1 MIRLRNVMQPDSQV
15 AAACR
20 DFTDLAKNI
29 SKLTD
34 FCINNQYF
42 YGFDGVSSNDYE
54 WYDFVNFLCKPENLD
69 YWGINDDALA
79 VGVKS
84 HPYVVQF
91 VPYLF
96 TLHARLVIEQSKSK
110 VFRDAF
116 DRIYA
121 KIKAGEPTEN
131 KHLHDTIY
139 SADFIREC
147 IIELMSDFVEV
158 KDGLLPAPC
167 RIDVIQ
173 KVIDRS
179 PDNVYIHLSASGFD
193 LSNVKRL
200 HTIANALYSVFV
212 KLLEENNYEGPMI
225 IADMQLL
232 VSNTILD
239 VTNLQEE
246 VEALKVDR
254 KKFIEYF
261 KEYASPSI
269 FSNLLDICLEFDDV
283 TDGIQFPLE
292 KTNYKVFSAFCKLF
306 YENTAKSEN
315 DGEGTQSLQASLR
328 SFSHNAFALP
338 PLHIGY
344 RKSKIADE
352 IHDYQYYRYIS
363 ERYESCLTT
372 SEFIDRINKDYNMD
386 VHIELI
392 PHMVGMIEDVE
403 PTLKFYVGI
412 DKDELTLHSISV
424 IVDKYLAIVEYL
436 YTQFGRQNFNC
447 YGYSVQSK
455 VYKTSQ
461 DEWKKINKLLHNLY
475 ENDK

>member
-1 MIRLRNVMQPDSQV
+1 MQPNSQV
-15 AAACR
+15 AVACR
-20 DFTDLAKNI
+20 DFTNLAKSI

-42 YGFDGVSSNDYE
+42 YGFGYSDGTNNAVGSNDYE
-54 WYDFVNFLCKPENLD
+54 WYDFVNFLGKPENLD
-69 YWGINDDALA
+69 YWGLNDDTLE

-96 TLHARLVIEQSKSK
+96 TLHARLVIAQSKSK
-110 VFRDAF
+110 DFHDAF

-121 KIKAGEPTEN
+121 KIGSLKNTEN
-131 KHLHDTIY
+131 KHLYDTIY

-158 KDGLLPAPC
+158 NGN
-167 RIDVIQ
+167 REITVIQ
-173 KVIDRS
+173 KIIDHS
-179 PDNVYIHLSASGFD
+179 PGNVYIHLDASGFD

-212 KLLEENNYEGPMI
+212 KLLEEHHYEGPMI

-232 VSNTILD
+232 VNNTILD
-239 VTNLQEE
+239 VTNLQKE
-246 VEALKVDR
+246 VEALKVDQ

-261 KEYASPSI
+261 KEYASPSV
-269 FSNLLDICLEFDDV
+269 FSEILDICLEFDDV

-292 KTNYKVFSAFCKLF
+292 KTNYRVFLAFIKLF

-315 DGEGTQSLQASLR
+315 YGEGTQSLQACLR

-386 VHIELI
+386 IHIELI
-392 PHMVGMIEDVE
+392 PHMVGIEDIE
-403 PTLKFYVGI
+403 PTLKFYADA
-412 DKDELTLHSISV
+412 DKDELTLNSISM

-436 YTQFGRQNFNC
+436 YTQFGLQNFNC

-461 DEWKKINKLLHNLY
+461 TEWKKINNLLHNLY